1 MIPLGI
7 IASCIPLDRHA
18 GGDRRRFLTPK
29 GVNTLGLDLQG
40 FGLSNLFRLRY
51 IRTLRP
57 RIHSWSA
64 VYLSSLLLAFR
75 GVLGPCPSI
84 HPHLSVLTI
93 DGGLSNSHQN
103 GGPLLFA
110 KSLRVTCN
118 STKGLGVNA
127 DFSSAVNAAASR
139 GRLFL
144 RLVK

>member
-40 FGLSNLFRLRY
+40 FWFIQPLPSQVHPHLAASD
-51 IRTLRP
+51 TLLVC
-57 RIHSWSA
+57 SVSFKSSA
-64 VYLSSLLLAFR
+64 CFQGCSGTVSQY
-75 GVLGPCPSI
+75 